1 MRGFWLPIG
10 LRAAAVFAIG
20 MTLYGFGRYLK
31 HHTHFH
37 DHGYEVQSAE
47 VAAASEDARVSA
59 MRAAEHAMEASINA
73 GLAAKSAKLGAM
85 SSLAD
90 FSRSKTMPP
99 DFILDGTRVGSLV
112 RLKGSRDAR
121 DTRAHFL
128 LTVRLDPSRKAA
140 GCDLVP
146 INPDDFELDQG
157 FRCIS
162 AGETGLIPVG
172 SVRFEPGGTT
182 REIRGSTRMAE
193 ELAKGDPFAIDADL
207 TGPMNLMVNGKG
219 GERVRLQSDSQHTA
233 LVVHDERGKEVVR
246 MQAGKD
252 GFAIIVDTTDH

>member
-20 MTLYGFGRYLK
+20 MTLYGLGRYLK

-37 DHGYEVQSAE
+37 GHDDGSQPE
-47 VAAASEDARVSA
+47 VALAAEDARMNA
-59 MRAAEHAMEASINA
+59 MRAAEHALEASVNA

-85 SSLAD
+85 SSLAG
-90 FSRSKTMPP
+90 FSRSKSMPP
-99 DFILDGTRVGSLV
+99 DFILDGARVGSLV
-112 RLKGSRDAR
+112 RLKGGRDAR
-121 DTRAHFL
+121 DTRAHFVL
-128 LTVRLDPSRKAA
+128 GVRLDPGRKAA

-146 INPDDFELDQG
+146 MNPDDFELDQG
-157 FRCIS
+157 FRCAS
-162 AGETGLIPVG
+162 VGETGLVTVG
-172 SVRFEPGGTT
+172 SVEFEPGGTT
-182 REIRGSTRMAE
+182 RAIRGSTRMAE

-219 GERVRLQSDSQHTA
+219 GERVRLQSDSQHAA

-252 GFAIIVDTTDH
+252 GFAIIVDTTGH